1 MLDKFIYFFK
11 ALYEKRVVL
20 LLIGISFGFRLFA
33 LGVTQGVANG
43 CVPYG
48 FLARDFLKGHFTK
61 GLSSAVPPSHPFF
74 VLLFSP
80 VSLHDEITGRVSG
93 TLWADE

>member
-11 ALYEKRVVL
+11 ALNEKRVVL

-33 LGVTQGVANG
+33 VLVAQGVANG
-43 CVPYG
+43 RVPYG
-48 FLARDFLKGHFTK
+48 FLVRDFLKGHFIK
-61 GLSSAVPPSHPFF
+61 GLSSVLPPSYPLL

-80 VSLHDEITGRVSG
+80 VTLHGEITRRVPG
-93 TLWADE
+93 TLRAD